1 MPRRNK
7 RKTEAAEPHI
17 HAPSPFSRGYKPRCR
32 GCAFVGANS
41 ACLTSDGNC
50 LKVPLPGAR
59 EVGDAEIVRRT
70 DTASAER

>member
-7 RKTEAAEPHI
+7 RKTTAEPHI
-17 HAPSPFSRGYKPRCR
+17 HAPSPLSRGYKPGCR

-41 ACLTSDGNC
+41 VCQTSDGKC
-50 LKVPLPGAR
+50 LKAPPPTAR
-59 EVGDAEIVRRT
+59 EVSDAEIVRKT